1 MPNLQGGKR
10 YKSGKG
16 NNEPRLELHEVDK
29 DQMVGRV
36 VRNLGQRRLL
46 VYCNDNVQR
55 ICKIRGGLRKKTWF
69 SVGDIV
75 LLSIRELGVAQSETT
90 KGERGDVLA
99 KYEAAIYSKLRK
111 EYDVNP
117 LLFTPLENN
126 GAPAGGAL
134 GPEDEDQLEFEGR
147 GGSSDDDDGAVDVD
161 AI

>member
-16 NNEPRLELHEVDK
+16 DNGPKVELHEIDK

-36 VRNLGQRRLL
+36 VRNLGQRRLM
-46 VYCNDNVQR
+46 VYCNDNNTR

-75 LLSIRELGVAQSETT
+75 LRSIRALGVAQSEST

-99 KYEAAIYSKLRK
+99 KYEPAIYSKLRK

-126 GAPAGGAL
+126 GAPAGGFAD
-134 GPEDEDQLEFEGR
+134 DEEQFEFEGR
-147 GGSSDDDDGAVDVD
+147 GASSSDDEAVDVD

>member
-16 NNEPRLELHEVDK
+16 DNGPRVEMHEIDK

-36 VRNLGQRRLL
+36 IRNLGQRRLL
-46 VYCNDNVQR
+46 IYCDDNVQR
-55 ICKIRGGLRKKTWF
+55 ICKIRGGLRKRTWF

-75 LLSIRELGVAQSETT
+75 LISMRELGVAQAEAT

-99 KYEAAIYSKLRK
+99 KYEPAIYSKLRK

-117 LLFTPLENN
+117 MLFTPLETN
-126 GAPAGGAL
+126 GAAQIADDG
-134 GPEDEDQLEFEGR
+134 EEFEFERAGD
-147 GGSSDDDDGAVDVD
+147 SSDDKEEVDVD

>member
-16 NNEPRLELHEVDK
+16 DNGPKVEMHEIDK

-36 VRNLGQRRLL
+36 IRNLGQRRLL
-46 VYCNDNVQR
+46 VYCDDNVQR

-69 SVGDIV
+69 SVSDIV
-75 LLSIRELGVAQSETT
+75 LISLRDIGVAQSEST

-99 KYEAAIYSKLRK
+99 KYEPAIYTKLRK

-117 LLFTPLENN
+117 LLFTNLENS
-126 GAPAGGAL
+126 GAPAAGFVDDG
-134 GPEDEDQLEFEGR
+134 EDGFEFEGR
-147 GGSSDDDDGAVDVD
+147 GESSGDDEAVDVD

>member
-16 NNEPRLELHEVDK
+16 NNEPRLELHEVGA

-36 VRNLGQRRLL
+36 IRNLGQRRLF

-69 SVGDIV
+69 AVGDIV
-75 LLSIRELGVAQSETT
+75 LLSIRELGVAQSEMT

-126 GAPAGGAL
+126 GAPGGGAN

-147 GGSSDDDDGAVDVD
+147 GGSSEDEGDDVDVD

>member
-16 NNEPRLELHEVDK
+16 DNGPKVELHEIDK

-36 VRNLGQRRLL
+36 VRNLGQRRLM
-46 VYCNDNVQR
+46 VYCNDNNTR

-75 LLSIRELGVAQSETT
+75 LLSIRELGVAQSEST

-99 KYEAAIYSKLRK
+99 KYEPAIYSKLRK

-126 GAPAGGAL
+126 GAPAGGFAD
-134 GPEDEDQLEFEGR
+134 DEEQFEFEGR
-147 GGSSDDDDGAVDVD
+147 GASSSDDEAVDVD

>member
-46 VYCNDNVQR
+46 VYCNDNIQR

-69 SVGDIV
+69 VVGDIV
-75 LLSIRELGVAQSETT
+75 LISIRELGVAQSETT

-99 KYEAAIYSKLRK
+99 KYEVGVYGKLRK
-111 EYDVNP
+111 EYSINP
-117 LLFTPLENN
+117 LLFTPLENS
-126 GAPAGGAL
+126 GAPAGGMA
-134 GPEDEDQLEFEGR
+134 GPEDEDHLEFEGR
-147 GGSSDDDDGAVDVD
+147 GSSSEDESETVDVD

>member
-16 NNEPRLELHEVDK
+16 DNGPKVEMHEIDK

-36 VRNLGQRRLL
+36 IRNLGQRRLL

-55 ICKIRGGLRKKTWF
+55 ICKIRGGLRKRTWF
-69 SVGDIV
+69 SVSDIV
-75 LLSIRELGVAQSETT
+75 LISLRDIGVAQSEST

-99 KYEAAIYSKLRK
+99 KYEAAIYTKLRK
-111 EYDVNP
+111 EYDINP
-117 LLFTPLENN
+117 LLFTNLENS
-126 GAPAGGAL
+126 GAPAAGFVDDA
-134 GPEDEDQLEFEGR
+134 EDGFEFEGR
-147 GGSSDDDDGAVDVD
+147 GESSGDEEAVDVD

>member
-16 NNEPRLELHEVDK
+16 DNGPRVELHEIDK

-36 VRNLGQRRLL
+36 IRNLGQRRLL
-46 VYCNDNVQR
+46 VYCDDNVQR

-75 LLSIRELGVAQSETT
+75 LLSLRELGVAQSEAT

-99 KYEAAIYSKLRK
+99 KYEPAIYTKLRK

-117 LLFTPLENN
+117 MLFTPLETN
-126 GAPAGGAL
+126 GAAQIADDG
-134 GPEDEDQLEFEGR
+134 EEFEFERAGD
-147 GGSSDDDDGAVDVD
+147 SSDDKEDVDVD